1 MKISKSGVFVGNNNS
16 SSKGKNNM
24 KTKRKQ
30 KKTTRS
36 GVNKTKRRN
45 KMVVRSKKGKN
56 KRAGGSGVSVQQE
69 LFQAPQIEKKDTIN
83 KLEPISKDS
92 SASFFKD
99 TTRIRDWDD
108 TETFLLLQKMDELR
122 KRPLKPI
129 PITTEA
135 LNNYTGENAAKLPD
149 TTSKPGTSKNYMTGG
164 AGDKFLWIF
173 DSTELLVNEFI
184 RINPRLRQQNTS
196 SVSIFNQG
204 LTWLEDFNGSSFYV
218 CTPRINAVMDDSGRL
233 LDRTQMASDFRVF
246 SQVVKYL
253 QPTNGSGSNNFFA
266 PNGAFNPA
274 IIAAPGFD
282 PDIKDTKYLSYPGSI
297 YNYWVA
303 PTGLYMGSRMRGAL
317 GRGLEATMLT
327 IIERTGDSFIP
338 RYSKMLNDMGG
349 LLYAGGAAP
358 WDARI
363 INSYNSQSIPGTNEN
378 GNIIYVV
385 GSIGRTDATLCP
397 VAPAAIE
404 PGHRPGVENNTI
416 NQAASVYSNYNG
428 EFCDI
433 QNRQGISI
441 IQVLKRKLASGQ
453 LEWGLGFPGNQ
464 VSPFAYPQDGTNE
477 ALANCISWRPNLD
490 KNYAPFYYHYPD
502 PNRAF
507 MPETC
512 LMIQFDM
519 TSGPSDINPSGGM
532 AFYCRSHNIDDHLGR
547 NNYLNGKTIDSPPHG
562 DRSWKLIHPPNSDI
576 FIKLEALYKDSGI
589 RISSTTP
596 FLDDGNSLIAVGH
609 VKMDIWKYL
618 DTKMRQYLNANPGYN
633 PASDGYAALI
643 NYFTI
648 PAAGRQKDHLFAYG
662 LGLIEHIVANV
673 VNDPDHGIGGDR
685 QFLSVVNINARV
697 TFADGRSGK
706 FFFNAPPGGGLYSS
720 NPIYTFIQD
729 EAPYIRNF
737 CIYKKM
743 AFVVPGRPDHYV
755 AVRNFHPKNVYFMF
769 LYKINKNTLELE
781 TFSHPFMLLK
791 NSKTCFLNFPMGLTT
806 NGSGDEKQLW
816 LTYGDGDCS
825 CWLAAFNDNQLNKLL
840 YKDPQTRQ
848 IPMNNNMTPVNDV
861 EFWLY
866 RDGDIG

>member
-45 KMVVRSKKGKN
+45 KMVVRSKKGKQ

-303 PTGLYMGSRMRGAL
+303 PTGLYMRSRMRGAL

-404 PGHRPGVENNTI
+404 PGHRAGVENNTI

-441 IQVLKRKLASGQ
+441 IQVLKA
-453 LEWGLGFPGNQ
+453 
-464 VSPFAYPQDGTNE
+464 
-477 ALANCISWRPNLD
+477 
-490 KNYAPFYYHYPD
+490 
-502 PNRAF
+502 
-507 MPETC
+507 
-512 LMIQFDM
+512 
-519 TSGPSDINPSGGM
+519 
-532 AFYCRSHNIDDHLGR
+532 
-547 NNYLNGKTIDSPPHG
+547 
-562 DRSWKLIHPPNSDI
+562 
-576 FIKLEALYKDSGI
+576 
-589 RISSTTP
+589 
-596 FLDDGNSLIAVGH
+596 
-609 VKMDIWKYL
+609 
-618 DTKMRQYLNANPGYN
+618 
-633 PASDGYAALI
+633 
-643 NYFTI
+643 
-648 PAAGRQKDHLFAYG
+648 
-662 LGLIEHIVANV
+662 
-673 VNDPDHGIGGDR
+673 
-685 QFLSVVNINARV
+685 
-697 TFADGRSGK
+697 
-706 FFFNAPPGGGLYSS
+706 
-720 NPIYTFIQD
+720 
-729 EAPYIRNF
+729 
-737 CIYKKM
+737 
-743 AFVVPGRPDHYV
+743 
-755 AVRNFHPKNVYFMF
+755 
-769 LYKINKNTLELE
+769 
-781 TFSHPFMLLK
+781 
-791 NSKTCFLNFPMGLTT
+791 
-806 NGSGDEKQLW
+806 
-816 LTYGDGDCS
+816 
-825 CWLAAFNDNQLNKLL
+825 
-840 YKDPQTRQ
+840 
-848 IPMNNNMTPVNDV
+848 
-861 EFWLY
+861 
-866 RDGDIG
+866 